1 MNKRNYNVFFNMH
14 TVSGIVI
21 SIGLYVIFFAGAFT
35 LFQEEIA
42 IWETGAP
49 ISHQEKVQIDFD
61 KIIKEVS
68 ESHDLLGR
76 DIRFNFESEGDE
88 MYVYLAKTKDTV
100 TNKNGATSNYFY
112 INTKDYEQSEYLEHY
127 TLAQFLYRLH
137 FFSQIPYIGN
147 YLSGF
152 IALFFLFAIVTGA
165 IVHWKKM
172 VSNFFA
178 FSPKALLKRVWTD
191 AHTALGII
199 GLPYQFIFAVT
210 GAYFCLSLL
219 VLLPANILYGGDRNA
234 LFNDF
239 RPDRAVVPW
248 ESVSDKTVLS
258 FNDFA
263 QSTCKRWDGFQLQRG
278 GIKNFGGT
286 NMQYLLTGKLTDPT
300 KFSSTGWLIQ
310 DAHSGALT
318 IGADPFDTPYS
329 DSVQNVMRNLHFA
342 SFGGYLVKVVYFI
355 LALITCFVI
364 ITGVLI
370 WIEARNKKTMTLKQR
385 KYTVKIGHIYLASCL
400 SLFPVTA
407 LAFVFV
413 KLTHGMFV
421 YQKEVIYTFYFCLW
435 LLMTLFFRF
444 KRDNYF
450 TNKYTLLMGAIF
462 SFIIPVANGTISNN
476 WLWNSYAQGQT
487 EVFIIDI
494 IWLMLGMTSL
504 GIYFKIHPKVKQK
517 STFYT
522 NPIAPK
528 RSSKIV

>member
-1 MNKRNYNVFFNMH
+1 MNKRNYNVFFNTH

-21 SIGLYVIFFAGAFT
+21 SIALYVIFFAGAFT

-49 ISHQEKVQIDFD
+49 VSHQEKVAIDFD

-68 ESHDLLGR
+68 ESHNLLGR
-76 DIRFNFESEGDE
+76 DIRLNFGGEADE
-88 MYVYLAKTKDTV
+88 MYVFLARSKDTIH
-100 TNKNGATSNYFY
+100 NKNGATTTYFHL
-112 INTKDYEQSEYLEHY
+112 NTKDYKQSDYLEHY

-137 FFSQIPYIGN
+137 FFSQIPYIGS

-152 IALFFLFAIVTGA
+152 VALFFLFAIVTGT

-178 FSPKALLKRVWTD
+178 FNPKVLLKRVWTD

-234 LFNDF
+234 LLNDF
-239 RPDRAVVPW
+239 RPDRALVTW
-248 ESVSDKTVLS
+248 ESASDKSVLS

-263 QSTCKRWDGFQLQRG
+263 QSTCERWEGFHLQRAI
-278 GIKNFGGT
+278 IKNFGGT
-286 NMQYLLTGKLTDPT
+286 NMQYLLNGKLTDPT
-300 KFSSTGWLIQ
+300 QFSSTGWLVQ
-310 DAHSGALT
+310 DAHSGAIS
-318 IGADPFDTPYS
+318 IGADPFHTPYT

-342 SFGGYLVKVVYFI
+342 SFGGYLVKVLYFI

-400 SLFPVTA
+400 SMFPVTA
-407 LAFVFV
+407 MSFVFV
-413 KLTHGMFV
+413 KLTTGLFIH
-421 YQKEVIYTFYFCLW
+421 QKEVIYSFYFCMW
-435 LLMTLFFRF
+435 LLFTLYFRF

-450 TNKYTLLMGAIF
+450 TNKYTLLVGGLF
-462 SFIIPVANGTISNN
+462 SFMIPIVNGIQSNS
-476 WLWNSYAQGQT
+476 WLWTSYTQGHKA
-487 EVFIIDI
+487 VFIIDF
-494 IWLMLGMTSL
+494 IWLVLGLLAL
-504 GIYFKIHPKVKQK
+504 GIYFKMHPKVKEK
-517 STFYT
+517 SSFYK
-522 NPIAPK
+522 NPIPQK
-528 RSSKIV
+528 KTV